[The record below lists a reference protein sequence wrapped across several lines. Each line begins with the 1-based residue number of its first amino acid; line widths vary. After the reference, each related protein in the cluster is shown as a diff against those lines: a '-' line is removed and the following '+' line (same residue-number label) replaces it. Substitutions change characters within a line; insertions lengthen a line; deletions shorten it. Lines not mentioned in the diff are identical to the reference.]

1 MAKRRWI
8 QDRHTGELIEVTA
21 DYQQEHRG
29 PSLDSALWGDRGY
42 QGLQS
47 PDGTDISSRSKHR
60 AYLKA
65 SGLATTDDFRGS
77 WDKAQER
84 RDHYRQ
90 NGGSVSSNDVRRAIE
105 RLTQR

>member
-1 MAKRRWI
+1 MSRRRWI
-8 QDRHTGELIEVTA
+8 QDRQTGELIEVGA
-21 DYQQEHRG
+21 DYEAERRG
-29 PSLDSALWGDRGY
+29 QSLDSALWGDRHY
-42 QGLQS
+42 DGLRA
-47 PDGTDISSRSKHR
+47 PDGSDISSRAKHK
-60 AYLKA
+60 AYMKA
-65 SGLATTDDFRGS
+65 TGLTTTDDFKGT